1 MKTEIK
7 SVVPG
12 EKCEISG
19 FIDTVR
25 KQKTMLFVVLRDR
38 SGKIQVAVD
47 REKQSEIFETLD
59 KLLPESVVRFVG
71 KAIKAETVT
80 LGGIEF
86 VPESVEVE
94 SRAENLPVDK
104 NSSPEL
110 KLDYR
115 WLDLRDEKTRL
126 IFEIRTFVEQKM
138 REFFLS
144 HGFIEI
150 HTPKITAQCSE
161 GGAEVFA
168 VDYFGQKAYLTQS
181 PQFYKQMA
189 IAGGMGK
196 VFEFGDYFRAE
207 NSFTSRHASES
218 YCVDFEI
225 EGVKTAYEIADFE
238 EEWILFVLAEV
249 KKKYGKVIKDVFGT
263 EVELP
268 KGRIPRFKLAEVF
281 EIFEREYGVKVPE
294 AKRLD
299 LDPDAEKLICEY
311 AKTKLGSDLVF
322 ITDYPA
328 EARAFYTRKPS
339 EDSLDSMSLDMLY
352 RGWEVNSGAV
362 RENRYDVLK
371 AQIEEKG
378 IDSAKMEG
386 YLQFFKYGCPIH
398 GGIGFGID
406 RFIARLLGLS
416 SVKETIFLFRGPSRL
431 VP

>member
-19 FIDTVR
+19 FIDTIR
-25 KQKTMLFVVLRDR
+25 KQKTMLFVILRDR
-38 SGKIQVAVD
+38 SGKIQVAID
-47 REKQSEIFETLD
+47 REKHIEIFEIIDQLS
-59 KLLPESVVRFVG
+59 LESVVSFTGVAVR
-71 KAIKAETVT
+71 AESVT

-86 VPESVEVE
+86 VPESVRTE
-94 SRAENLPVDK
+94 SIAEKLPIDK

-168 VDYFGQKAYLTQS
+168 VDYYGRKAYLTQS

-189 IAGGMGK
+189 IAGGMEK
-196 VFEFGDYFRAE
+196 VFEFGDYYRAE

-225 EGVKTAYEIADFE
+225 EGVRSEGDIADFE

-249 KKKYGKVIKDVFGT
+249 KKKYGKVIKDVFG
-263 EVELP
+263 VPVDLP
-268 KGRIPRFKLAEVF
+268 KG
-281 EIFEREYGVKVPE
+281 KVP
-294 AKRLD
+294 R
-299 LDPDAEKLICEY
+299 
-311 AKTKLGSDLVF
+311 
-322 ITDYPA
+322 
-328 EARAFYTRKPS
+328 
-339 EDSLDSMSLDMLY
+339 
-352 RGWEVNSGAV
+352 
-362 RENRYDVLK
+362 
-371 AQIEEKG
+371 
-378 IDSAKMEG
+378 
-386 YLQFFKYGCPIH
+386 
-398 GGIGFGID
+398 
-406 RFIARLLGLS
+406 
-416 SVKETIFLFRGPSRL
+416 
-431 VP
+431 